1 MANETIYS
9 GLVQLTAQIAG
20 YVVENLR
27 PAVVMRQLVAMEDIT
42 NQAGTMSKKFRK
54 RGSLTA
60 SVVAEASAST
70 AQVYS
75 ETSVSLTLQKAT
87 VYTIPT
93 DEVIRFSDE
102 NEVEKLKVEA
112 TKAIAQK
119 EDDDLVALFTGFSQT
134 SGSTG
139 TALTVAKI
147 NQGSYLLDLNNEDPN
162 RGIVLH
168 PRQVRDIKDEIVASS
183 ASVYVGGG
191 VQSVTSF
198 RSGTGF
204 IGSLYGVAVFQTT
217 LIDKVNT
224 NADYCGAIMTQDAI
238 AFLTNDII
246 SMKQVSDPETMAE
259 KIGIAKYYTC
269 AELKDTAGIRLISIV
284 A

>member
-9 GLVQLTAQIAG
+9 GLIQLQAKIAG

-27 PAVVMRQLVAMEDIT
+27 PSVIMRQLVAVQDIT
-42 NQAGTMSKKFRK
+42 NNEGTMSYKFRK

-60 SVVAEASAST
+60 SVVAEVTAST

-75 ETSVSLTLQKAT
+75 ETSVSLTLGKAT
-87 VYTIPT
+87 VYTIPS
-93 DEVIRFSDE
+93 DEVLRFSDE
-102 NEVEKLKVEA
+102 DELMKLKVEA

-119 EDDDLVALFTGFSQT
+119 EDDDMIALFTGFSQT

-139 TALTVAKI
+139 TALTVAKV
-147 NQGSYLLDLNNEDPN
+147 NQGAYLLDLNNEDTA

-168 PRQVRDIKDEIVASS
+168 PRQVRDIKDEIIASS

-204 IGSLYGVAVFQTT
+204 IGTLYGVPVFQST
-217 LIDKVNT
+217 LVDKVNT
-224 NADYCGAIMTQDAI
+224 NADYCGAIMTADAI

-259 KIGIAKYYTC
+259 KIGIAKYYST
-269 AELKDTAGIRLISIV
+269 AELKDTAGIRLVSVV

>member
-259 KIGIAKYYTC
+259 KIGIAKYYAC
-269 AELKDTAGIRLISIV
+269 AELKDTAGIRLISVV